1 MSLVIA
7 NMHLREC
14 WVVAHEQ
21 HVNEGMKNSS
31 KEVPDSLFIEIK
43 HKKGWFFQYYIETL
57 NFKIYYHS
65 QIIRLTFNAFHR
77 SLTDMNSIL
86 FFINKFNPPSNTLF
100 HAFDKDFIL
109 TALKLS

>member
-21 HVNEGMKNSS
+21 HVNEAMKNSS

-43 HKKGWFFQYYIETL
+43 HKKGWFFQYYIKTL
-57 NFKIYYHS
+57 NFKWIN
-65 QIIRLTFNAFHR
+65 R
-77 SLTDMNSIL
+77 NS
-86 FFINKFNPPSNTLF
+86 KY
-100 HAFDKDFIL
+100 
-109 TALKLS
+109 